1 MSDDTATKVKIK
13 LSLKDLIKN
22 TADAPKESNS
32 LQEMEKAAAQ
42 LKLTSTLNPNPVILP
57 AEPVKKDSEPI
68 LQQDQNDEKTKIS
81 LKNHAL
87 QGIKP
92 KISLKREAPSVKTTQ
107 IPSYEKNNIP
117 NSDELNAKSLMLKI
131 PSEAKGDTQKI
142 VEIQPTKNP
151 IIDLNALNI
160 KLDGEP
166 PVKGLS
172 PIEDN
177 ASHSSESDNAQNI
190 DFEAQSPNIKRNLS
204 DTVKLKIKPATPSG
218 KVFNNIV
225 KKNLEEPPP
234 VSPVSKGK
242 EIKPQ
247 DSFTIPKNVLH
258 PDSFSSINTDKKK
271 PHWVIM
277 GILGILLVLII
288 YSMIITIKTLST
300 T

>member
-190 DFEAQSPNIKRNLS
+190 DFIAH
-204 DTVKLKIKPATPSG
+204 PS
-218 KVFNNIV
+218 
-225 KKNLEEPPP
+225 
-234 VSPVSKGK
+234 
-242 EIKPQ
+242 
-247 DSFTIPKNVLH
+247 
-258 PDSFSSINTDKKK
+258 SSNTM
-271 PHWVIM
+271 PH
-277 GILGILLVLII
+277 
-288 YSMIITIKTLST
+288 K
-300 T
+300 